1 MANRYPL
8 IVDSSSA
15 IIKELPSAD
24 GLELGNSNIA
34 NVGNIN
40 VTYTANLGAV
50 GNITITGGTN
60 GQLLKTNGSGVLAWT
75 SDTAPPAGSNREV
88 QFNDNSTINA
98 SSNFTFNKSTSV
110 LTVTGN
116 ISVGNITSSGVANLG
131 SIETPLTM
139 AAVGNV
145 SGGNLV
151 ASLGTVRVN
160 TSLPGGTPGNGTVSL
175 DMANNQMAVYH
186 DSSWRYAPITNNFS
200 FTTGTNTFAV
210 TGNINVDTNVRAGN
224 AVIINN
230 TGYIIMNTVSTN
242 SKFVALQAPASIGSL
257 AYLAWQLPN
266 TAGNVGEFLTTDGAG
281 VMGWSP
287 NLASSST
294 PLSAGASGTP
304 GQIAFDSGYIYV
316 CVASNTWKRAA
327 LATWP

>member
-88 QFNDNSTINA
+88 QFNDDSTINA
-98 SSNFTFNKSTSV
+98 SSNFTFNKSTQV

-116 ISVGNITSSGVANLG
+116 ISVGNITSSAVANLG

-151 ASLGTVRVN
+151 ASLGTVRVKP
-160 TSLPGGTPGNGTVSL
+160 SLPSGTPGNGTISL
-175 DMANNQMAVYH
+175 DMANYQMAVYH
-186 DSSWRYAPITNNFS
+186 DSSWRYTPLTNNFS

-210 TGNINVDTNVRAGN
+210 TGNLSVDTDIRAGN
-224 AVIINN
+224 TVIINN
-230 TGYIIMNTVSTN
+230 TGYLIMNTVSTN
-242 SKFVALQAPASIGSL
+242 TKFVALQAPASIGSL
-257 AYLAWQLPN
+257 AYIAWQLPN
-266 TAGNVGEFLTTDGAG
+266 TSGNVGEFLTTDGAG
-281 VMGWSP
+281 VMDWSP
-287 NLASSST
+287 QLASST
-294 PLSAGASGTP
+294 VPLNASAAGTA
-304 GQIAFDSGYIYV
+304 GEIAFDASYIYI
-316 CVASNTWKRAA
+316 CVASSTWKRAA
-327 LATWP
+327 LTTWS

>member
-88 QFNDNSTINA
+88 QFNDDSTINA
-98 SSNFTFNKSTSV
+98 SSNFTFNKSTQV

-116 ISVGNITSSGVANLG
+116 ISVGNITSSAVANLG

-151 ASLGTVRVN
+151 ASLGTVRIN
-160 TSLPGGTPGNGTVSL
+160 TSVPGGTPGNGTVSL
-175 DMANNQMAVYH
+175 DMANTRMAVYH
-186 DSSWRYAPITNNFS
+186 DSSWRYTPLTNNFS

-210 TGNINVDTNVRAGN
+210 TGNLSVDTDIRAGN
-224 AVIINN
+224 TVIINN
-230 TGYIIMNTVSTN
+230 TGYLVMNTVSTN
-242 SKFVALQAPASIGSL
+242 TKFVALQAPASIGSL
-257 AYLAWQLPN
+257 AYIAWQLPN
-266 TAGNVGEFLTTDGAG
+266 TSGNVGEFLTTDGAG
-281 VMGWSP
+281 VMDWSP
-287 NLASSST
+287 QLASST
-294 PLSAGASGTP
+294 VPLNASAAGTA
-304 GQIAFDSGYIYV
+304 GEIAFDASYIYI
-316 CVASNTWKRAA
+316 CVASSTWKRAA
-327 LATWP
+327 LTTWS

>member
-88 QFNDNSTINA
+88 QFNDDSTINA
-98 SSNFTFNKSTSV
+98 SSNFTFNKSTQV

-116 ISVGNITSSGVANLG
+116 ISVGNITSSAVANLG

-151 ASLGTVRVN
+151 ASLGTVRIN
-160 TSLPGGTPGNGTVSL
+160 TSVPGGTPGNGTVSL
-175 DMANNQMAVYH
+175 DMANTRMAVYH
-186 DSSWRYAPITNNFS
+186 DSSWRYTPLTNNFS

-210 TGNINVDTNVRAGN
+210 TGNLSVDTDIRAGN
-224 AVIINN
+224 TVIINN
-230 TGYIIMNTVSTN
+230 TGYLIMNTVSTN
-242 SKFVALQAPASIGSL
+242 TKFVALQAPASIGSL
-257 AYLAWQLPN
+257 AYIAWQLPN
-266 TAGNVGEFLTTDGAG
+266 TSGNVGEFLTTDGAG
-281 VMGWSP
+281 VMDWSP
-287 NLASSST
+287 QLASST
-294 PLSAGASGTP
+294 VPLNASAAGTA
-304 GQIAFDSGYIYV
+304 GEIAFDASYIYI
-316 CVASNTWKRAA
+316 CVASSTWKRAA
-327 LATWP
+327 LTTWS

>member
-75 SDTAPPAGSNREV
+75 SDTAPPAGSNTQV
-88 QFNDNSTINA
+88 QFNDSSTIGA
-98 SSNFTFNKSTSV
+98 SSNFTFNKSTQV

-116 ISVGNITSSGVANLG
+116 ISVGNITSSAVANLG

-151 ASLGTVRVN
+151 ASLGTVRIN
-160 TSLPGGTPGNGTVSL
+160 TSVPGGTPGNGTVSL
-175 DMANNQMAVYH
+175 DMANTRMAVYH
-186 DSSWRYAPITNNFS
+186 DSSWRYTPLTNNFS

-210 TGNINVDTNVRAGN
+210 TGNLSVDTDIRAGN
-224 AVIINN
+224 TVIINN
-230 TGYIIMNTVSTN
+230 TGYLVMNTVSTN
-242 SKFVALQAPASIGSL
+242 TKFVALQAPASIGSL

-266 TAGNVGEFLTTDGAG
+266 TSGNVGEFLTTDGAG
-281 VMGWSP
+281 VMDWSP
-287 NLASSST
+287 QLASST
-294 PLSAGASGTP
+294 VPLNASAAGTA
-304 GQIAFDSGYIYV
+304 GEIAFDASYIYI
-316 CVASNTWKRAA
+316 CVASSTWKRAA
-327 LATWP
+327 LTTWS

>member
-116 ISVGNITSSGVANLG
+116 ISVGNITSSAVANLG

-151 ASLGTVRVN
+151 ASLGTVRIN
-160 TSLPGGTPGNGTVSL
+160 TSVPGGTPGNGTVSL
-175 DMANNQMAVYH
+175 DMAN
-186 DSSWRYAPITNNFS
+186 
-200 FTTGTNTFAV
+200 
-210 TGNINVDTNVRAGN
+210 
-224 AVIINN
+224 
-230 TGYIIMNTVSTN
+230 
-242 SKFVALQAPASIGSL
+242 
-257 AYLAWQLPN
+257 
-266 TAGNVGEFLTTDGAG
+266 
-281 VMGWSP
+281 
-287 NLASSST
+287 
-294 PLSAGASGTP
+294 
-304 GQIAFDSGYIYV
+304 
-316 CVASNTWKRAA
+316 C
-327 LATWP
+327 

>member
-8 IVDSSSA
+8 IVDSSSS
-15 IIKELPSAD
+15 IIKELPSTD

-60 GQLLKTNGSGVLAWT
+60 GQLLKTNGSGVLSWT

-151 ASLGTVRVN
+151 ASLGTVRIN

-175 DMANNQMAVYH
+175 DISNNQMAVFH
-186 DSSWRYAPITNNFS
+186 NSTWRYTPLTNNFS
-200 FTTGTNTFAV
+200 FTTGTNTFSL
-210 TGNINVDTNVRAGN
+210 TGNITVSTDVRAGN
-224 AVIINN
+224 AVVISN
-230 TGYIIMNTVSTN
+230 TGYLIMNTVSTN
-242 SKFVALQAPASIGSL
+242 SKFVALQAPTSIGALS
-257 AYLAWQLPN
+257 YLAWQLPN

-287 NLASSST
+287 NVVSSSA
-294 PLSAGASGTP
+294 PLSAGATGTA
-304 GQIAFDSGYIYV
+304 GQIAFDSSYVYI

-327 LATWP
+327 LSTWP

>member
-88 QFNDNSTINA
+88 QFNDDSTINA
-98 SSNFTFNKSTSV
+98 SSNFTFNKSTQV

-116 ISVGNITSSGVANLG
+116 ISVGNITSSAVANLG

-151 ASLGTVRVN
+151 ASLGTVRIN
-160 TSLPGGTPGNGTVSL
+160 TSVPGGTPGNGTVSL
-175 DMANNQMAVYH
+175 DMANTRMAVYH
-186 DSSWRYAPITNNFS
+186 DSSWRYTPLTNNFS

-210 TGNINVDTNVRAGN
+210 TGNLSVDTDIRAGN
-224 AVIINN
+224 TVIINN
-230 TGYIIMNTVSTN
+230 TGYLVMNTVSTN
-242 SKFVALQAPASIGSL
+242 TKFVALQAPASIGSL
-257 AYLAWQLPN
+257 AYIAWQLPN
-266 TAGNVGEFLTTDGAG
+266 TSGNVGEFLTTDGAG
-281 VMGWSP
+281 VMDWSP
-287 NLASSST
+287 QLASST
-294 PLSAGASGTP
+294 VPLNASAAGTA
-304 GQIAFDSGYIYV
+304 GEIAFDASYIYI
-316 CVASNTWKRAA
+316 CVASSTWKRAA
-327 LATWP
+327 LTTW

>member
-88 QFNDNSTINA
+88 QFNDDSTINA
-98 SSNFTFNKSTSV
+98 SSNFTFNKSTQV

-116 ISVGNITSSGVANLG
+116 ISVGNITSSAVANLG

-151 ASLGTVRVN
+151 ASLGTVRIN
-160 TSLPGGTPGNGTVSL
+160 TSVPGGTPGNGTISL
-175 DMANNQMAVYH
+175 DMANTRMAVYH
-186 DSSWRYAPITNNFS
+186 DSSWRYTPLTNNFS

-210 TGNINVDTNVRAGN
+210 TGNLSVDTDIRAGN
-224 AVIINN
+224 TVIINN
-230 TGYIIMNTVSTN
+230 TGYLIMNTVSTN

-266 TAGNVGEFLTTDGAG
+266 TSGNVGEFLTTDGAG
-281 VMGWSP
+281 VMDWSP
-287 NLASSST
+287 QLASST
-294 PLSAGASGTP
+294 VPLNASAAGTA
-304 GQIAFDSGYIYV
+304 GEIAFDASYIYI

-327 LATWP
+327 LTTWS